1 MTEMGNGCHQ
11 VFLKGLTWLD
21 VRFVYAVTPVSE
33 QSPCCSLSHAWVLVN
48 SCGRSTSLAQPL
60 IYQKA
65 NLFIQR
71 IMYTKTVN
79 IHTA

>member
-48 SCGRSTSLAQPL
+48 SGGRSTSLAQPL

-65 NLFIQR
+65 NLFI
-71 IMYTKTVN
+71 
-79 IHTA
+79 